1 MTQTDCSGSQKSCQA
16 EGAPTTCGGPL
27 NHFREMIPNTLAAV
41 KEAKANGKK
50 IAGIFCEYTPRELF
64 FAADILPV
72 CMCGGQESTIAEAEK
87 ELPANL
93 CPLIKSSYGHA
104 LLKGNPLMEM
114 ADLLVA
120 ETTCDGKKK
129 MYELLGRERAVHVM
143 ELPQKPDQ
151 DVAFRHW
158 LEEIKLLKTT
168 LEVLSGN
175 VIDRESLLDAILRM
189 NEERELRRSVAYLA
203 AQKPPLLSGSEI
215 LLAKSSLS
223 LQPSDLAAYR
233 DVREWAKNRP
243 SPYADRPR
251 VLLTGVPTPHGAEK
265 VLDILEDSSAVVVAQ
280 ENCTGLKPIAEDV
293 SAEGDLLENLAR
305 KYLALPCSCMT
316 PNPGRTELL
325 SRLVHD
331 FRPNGIVELVW
342 QACHTFNV
350 EAETIRRQA
359 ETHWKVPYLK
369 LVTDYSPSDGA
380 QLRVRVE
387 AFLEIC
393 RARMV
398 A

>member
-1 MTQTDCSGSQKSCQA
+1 MSQAGCSHPKNTCQTASGATMRA
-16 EGAPTTCGGPL
+16 EPL
-27 NHFREMIPNTLAAV
+27 DLFREMIPNTLAAV

-64 FAADILPV
+64 FAADVLPV

-114 ADLLVA
+114 ADLFVA

-143 ELPQKPDQ
+143 ELPQKPDE
-151 DVAFRHW
+151 DAAFRHW
-158 LEEIKLLKTT
+158 LEEIDLLKTT
-168 LEVLSGN
+168 LEELSGN
-175 VIDRESLLDAILRM
+175 LIDRESLLDAVLRM
-189 NEERELRRSVAYLA
+189 NEERALRRSVVYLA
-203 AQKPPLLSGSEI
+203 AQNPPSLSGSEI

-233 DVREWAKNRP
+233 EIVDWAHERP
-243 SPYADRPR
+243 SPYTDRLR

-265 VLDILEDSSAVVVAQ
+265 VIDILENSNAVVVAQ

-293 SAEGDLLENLAR
+293 STEGDLLENLAR
-305 KYLALPCSCMT
+305 KYLAIPCSCMT
-316 PNPGRTELL
+316 PNTGRTELL
-325 SRLVHD
+325 TRLIDD
-331 FRPNGIVELVW
+331 FRPNGIVELIW
-342 QACHTFNV
+342 QGCHTFDV
-350 EAETIRRQA
+350 ESERIRRQA
-359 ETHWKVPYLK
+359 ETLWKIPYLK
-369 LVTDYSPSDGA
+369 LVTDYSPSDEA

-393 RARMV
+393 RARM
-398 A
+398 